1 MPRIL
6 LAEDD
11 PMISEIYQKK
21 FLDSGFDVFMAASGD
36 EVLAVAKKE
45 KVDVILLDLIIPKI
59 NGFQVIENLR
69 KEEHDHYIKIIIS
82 SNLSQ
87 REDRERA
94 MRLGADGFIAKSEY
108 NPSELVEEIKRLLSQ
123 QKEQQKN
130 GTSKNTQTRVNKET
144 GKRKPKILMME
155 DEDVFIE
162 MFGDR
167 LKQDG
172 YDVQWVK
179 NGVQATREALQ
190 GDFDLFI
197 IDMVLPG
204 MTAEE
209 IVARLKLEDKV
220 KQIPIFILSASFE
233 DDISKRVKDMGVD
246 SFFIKTQVTPSEL
259 SKEVKHILG
268 R

>member
-1 MPRIL
+1 MLRIL

-21 FLDSGFDVFMAASGD
+21 FLGSGFEVFMAASGD
-36 EVLAVAKKE
+36 EALNVAKKE
-45 KVDVILLDLIIPKI
+45 KVDVILLDLIMPKI
-59 NGFQVIENLR
+59 NGFQVIERLR
-69 KEEHDHYIKIIIS
+69 KEGHDPGVKIVIS

-94 MRLGADGFIAKSEY
+94 LRLGADGFIAKSEY
-108 NPSELVEEIKRLLSQ
+108 NPSELVEEVKRILSQ
-123 QKEQQKN
+123 QKEQEKN
-130 GTSKNTQTRVNKET
+130 NDSRENQARLKKEAE
-144 GKRKPKILMME
+144 KRKPRILLME

-172 YDVQWVK
+172 YDVQCIK
-179 NGVQATREALQ
+179 NGVQATREALK
-190 GDFDLFI
+190 GGFDLFI

-209 IVARLKLEDKV
+209 IVARLKLEDKI

-246 SFFIKTQVTPSEL
+246 SFFIKTQITPSEL
-259 SKEVKHILG
+259 SKEVKKILA
-268 R
+268 